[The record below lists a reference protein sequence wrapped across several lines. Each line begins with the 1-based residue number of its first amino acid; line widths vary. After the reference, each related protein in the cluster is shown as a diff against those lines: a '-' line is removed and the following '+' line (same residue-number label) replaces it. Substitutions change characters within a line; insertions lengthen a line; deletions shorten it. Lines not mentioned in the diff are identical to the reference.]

1 MKKKNSNKDA
11 AMDDDNDDDDVS
23 TSSVNELDKTT
34 TATTTTTTTTTS
46 KIHQR
51 TKRRR
56 RKNVTIESSII
67 RPLPNEFIT
76 YLLDD
81 GVRLPNCAM
90 KVSSCLND
98 NYAATATTT
107 TMDEE
112 EEEEETNYDND
123 DEDDGDNGPLQQ
135 KEYSFPDL
143 TSQIQTVLNNYT
155 TKSGG
160 GGCFPKLN
168 WSSPRDATWI
178 NCGTLKCNK
187 PGDIYL
193 LLKCSDFIAF
203 DLEKAWDGLRCCRSS
218 ETDDIENVDDDYDY
232 NTDINNND
240 ENDSQQ
246 ILSSSTTTKVNN
258 KEKSLLSSLSL
269 RPINFEYELILR
281 KWCNLHP
288 SMEFRCF
295 IYKHDVIA
303 ICQRHPSKYYTHL
316 QVVDDNIFLSSND
329 LDDDDDDDDDD
340 NDAGGI
346 HQQQQQKQQQHPYVA
361 IILEFYMTY
370 VQYTF
375 ANGKVDNYVLD
386 IYLDTHNRVWII
398 DFNIWGS
405 RTDALLYN
413 WEEIMVLAN
422 KVHNVTSSNSNNTSV
437 TSRNSDVGLT
447 TTALE
452 VIPEWKVV
460 TKDMKSMTYDPLSS
474 YRGPTD
480 VISLLGGDSG
490 DSASGGVGGESFEE
504 FMKQCVRPSEM

>member
-1 MKKKNSNKDA
+1 MKKNNSSSDTDA
-11 AMDDDNDDDDVS
+11 VMDDDDDDDAS
-23 TSSVNELDKTT
+23 TGSSVNEVDKKTT
-34 TATTTTTTTTTS
+34 ETT
-46 KIHQR
+46 KIPTRTKQE

-56 RKNVTIESSII
+56 RRNNVTIESSII
-67 RPLPNEFIT
+67 RPLPNDFIT

-98 NYAATATTT
+98 NYVARTT

-112 EEEEETNYDND
+112 EETNYDDYD
-123 DEDDGDNGPLQQ
+123 DDDDNVNEPLQQ
-135 KEYSFPDL
+135 KEYSFPEL

-178 NCGTLKCNK
+178 NCGTLKCTK

-203 DLEKAWDGLRCCRSS
+203 DLEKAWDGLRCCRS
-218 ETDDIENVDDDYDY
+218 ETDDNDEDDDYDY
-232 NTDINNND
+232 NADINNND
-240 ENDSQQ
+240 ENNSHQM
-246 ILSSSTTTKVNN
+246 LSPTTTKVNN
-258 KEKSLLSSLSL
+258 EEKSLLSSSSSTL

-316 QVVDDNIFLSSND
+316 QVVDDNNNLSFND
-329 LDDDDDDDDDD
+329 LDDND
-340 NDAGGI
+340 DAGGI
-346 HQQQQQKQQQHPYVA
+346 HKQQEKQQQQHPYVA
-361 IILEFYMTY
+361 IILEFYITY

-413 WEEIMVLAN
+413 WEELIVLAN
-422 KVHNVTSSNSNNTSV
+422 KVHNVTSSNSNNTGV
-437 TSRNSDVGLT
+437 TSSNANVGLT

-452 VIPEWKVV
+452 IIPEWKVV

-480 VISLLGGDSG
+480 VVNLLGGGSG
-490 DSASGGVGGESFEE
+490 DSACVGGENFEE